1 MDQLTSPPFAVR
13 VNEPLDPND
22 SAMLS
27 VETLSVP
34 SVGADVD
41 EPAPPLVDPPPAL
54 VLGGDAVAEGEAVGV
69 VAGALP
75 AGEPP

>member
-1 MDQLTSPPFAVR
+1 MDQDTGPPSAVR
-13 VNEPLDPND
+13 VNELLYPTV
-22 SAMLS
+22 SGMLF

-54 VLGGDAVAEGEAVGV
+54 VPGVDAVAEREAVGV
-69 VAGALP
+69 VAGALL